1 MKRLRCVKSENVGL
15 SRLCWSGALIADKR
29 PKAELIEKIEKHDV
43 NETKYVAE
51 EKDYVEEAD
60 VTRPRHAHNEQLCHE
75 ISEEF
80 VRIDKKNQSEGE
92 IARRRRPHP
101 AATPPPLTEGQPTVR
116 SENSQRKKAN
126 IQ

>member
-1 MKRLRCVKSENVGL
+1 M
-15 SRLCWSGALIADKR
+15 APLIADKR

-60 VTRPRHAHNEQLCHE
+60 VTRPRHAPNQQLCHE

-92 IARRRRPHP
+92 TALRSSSTARPDQQCAQQRK
-101 AATPPPLTEGQPTVR
+101 AIKLSIKKSNKLNLPPLRDKFKTVF
-116 SENSQRKKAN
+116 QL
-126 IQ
+126 